1 MLKLFT
7 FAQAF
12 ATEKF
17 YSVRDREEG
26 QTMAEYAVVLAVVT
40 LLVLASI
47 QLLSGNISAAVT
59 KVANI
64 IK

>member
-17 YSVRDREEG
+17 YRGREEG

-40 LLVLASI
+40 LLVLVSI
-47 QLLSGNISAAVT
+47 QLLSGNISAAIT

>member
-1 MLKLFT
+1 MLKVFA
-7 FAQAF
+7 FAQAL

-17 YSVRDREEG
+17 YAVRDRNEG

-40 LLVLASI
+40 LLVLVSI
-47 QLLSGNISAAVT
+47 QLLSGNISAAIT
-59 KVANI
+59 KVANV

>member
-12 ATEKF
+12 AAQKF
-17 YSVRDREEG
+17 YAVRDREGG

-40 LLVLASI
+40 LLVLVSI
-47 QLLSGNISAAVT
+47 QTLSGAISTAIT
-59 KVANI
+59 KVAGI